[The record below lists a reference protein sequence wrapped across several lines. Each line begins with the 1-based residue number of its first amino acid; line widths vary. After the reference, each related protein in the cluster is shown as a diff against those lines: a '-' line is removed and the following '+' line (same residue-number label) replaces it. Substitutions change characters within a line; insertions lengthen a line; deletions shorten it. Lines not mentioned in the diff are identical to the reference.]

1 MSGKSSFLKTIGVN
15 LCLAYA
21 GGPVNAGSF
30 QSVLFRIFTC
40 IKINDSIVDG
50 FSFFYTEVKRLKALL
65 DALQVNH
72 PLPLLFLI
80 DEIFKGTNNRERLV
94 GSRSYIRNLIG
105 QNGAGLIATHDLE
118 LIKLADDFSDIIN
131 CHFREEV
138 VGGKMVFDYKLRPGP
153 CPTTNALKIMRM
165 EGLPVD

>member
-1 MSGKSSFLKTIGVN
+1 VPLFFCVIDSEIFHPIGCCHFSF
-15 LCLAYA
+15 
-21 GGPVNAGSF
+21 
-30 QSVLFRIFTC
+30 IFTC

-65 DALQVNH
+65 NALRADH

-80 DEIFKGTNNRERLV
+80 DEIFRGTNNRERLI

-105 QNGAGLIATHDLE
+105 QNGTGLIATHDLE
-118 LIKLADDFSDIIN
+118 LVKLVDEVPGIAN
-131 CHFREEV
+131 YHFREKV
-138 VGGKMVFDYKLRPGP
+138 ADGKMVFDYTLRPGS
-153 CPTTNALKIMRM
+153 CPTTNALEIMRM